1 MKSEWWRPN
10 LRGLLLYFAAIVV
23 GLNFVPMPR
32 YVFSLADGSAGY
44 IWPWF
49 GLLVSTMIAL
59 LLYPCCMRVGARM
72 KRVGIGRLLTGPLMI
87 IPQGLIVAIAVGMFI
102 YEPPELH
109 GHLERHLFLQ
119 GNTDWGGGCLFA
131 GTVALYVAFGFT
143 AAWYLSLSLHALDAA
158 RGFWRAVLRSLWLLK
173 FHIVAFVVGG
183 LANIG
188 YDARVTP
195 NDFRNM
201 FLFAGLIY
209 ALSILWIAGLRSVSI
224 RPRVRLALAPLFT
237 VAWLVIGSDGNTAR
251 AGQLVQSG
259 QDPQPITRSTRH
271 AIMLSWHQLCD
282 GVLGDIERREL

>member
-1 MKSEWWRPN
+1 MKAQWLKPN
-10 LRGLLLYFAAIVV
+10 VRGLLLYFALIVV
-23 GLNFVPMPR
+23 GVNFVPTPR

-49 GLLVSTMIAL
+49 GPSVSATIAL
-59 LLYPCCMRVGARM
+59 LFYPCCMRVGARM
-72 KRVGIGRLLTGPLMI
+72 KQVGIGRLLTGPLMI
-87 IPQGLIVAIAVGMFI
+87 IPQGLIVAMAVGMFV
-102 YEPPELH
+102 YEPPEIH

-143 AAWYLSLSLHALDAA
+143 ASWYLSLSLSALETL
-158 RGFWRAVLRSLWLLK
+158 RGFWRTVLRSLWLLK

-188 YDARVTP
+188 YDARVAP

-209 ALSILWIAGLRSVSI
+209 ALSILFFAGLRSVSI
-224 RPRVRLALAPLFT
+224 GPRLRFALAPLFT
-237 VAWLVIGSDGNTAR
+237 VVWLVIGSDGNTAR

-259 QDPQPITRSTRH
+259 QDPQPITRSARH
-271 AIMLSWHQLCD
+271 AVMLSWHKLCD
-282 GVLGDIERREL
+282 GVVGDVERRR